1 MNDVFTAV
9 NDLFAVAVD
18 ISNFLWNFPTQFA
31 WFSSIP
37 VIGQFTL
44 PVFLLV
50 GIGVYFSIRTRF
62 VQLRFFTRGV
72 KVLFKKKAEEHT
84 GISPMASFML
94 STAMRVG
101 AGNIVG
107 VTGAIST
114 GGPGALFWMWVA
126 AFFGMATSFIE
137 STLSQLFKEKEG
149 NEYVGGLT
157 HYAQRIFGNLRIV
170 GIVIAVLFFIYRLD
184 SVPVHTFH
192 LFTAAASMA
201 TSITGEVYS
210 TQSPLYYALA
220 VVIVVSLGFILFGG
234 MSRVTRVTDKM
245 VPVMAVGYLVL
256 VMILVVC
263 NVTSIPAFF
272 ASVIGGA
279 FKPDAIFGGMFGIA
293 LIQGIKRGLL
303 SNEAGMGTATMAAAV
318 ADNDHPVEQGFI
330 QVFSVFIDTIIICT
344 LTGFVVCMAALWADP
359 SVDWATLSNV
369 KIDIFLQSIEKLMP
383 GNTFLDNIAVLFASL
398 AYGLFGFTTLL
409 GGIVFCEISATKI
422 TGNPKIR
429 YVVRFLGAFVFC
441 PIGCITVISG
451 LQLDN
456 LWGISDLNNVVFVFI
471 NVITIFVGAKY
482 AFAAL
487 KDYVQTEGAPFTE
500 DRIGLSGTVWTKDR
514 K

>member
-1 MNDVFTAV
+1 
-9 NDLFAVAVD
+9 
-18 ISNFLWNFPTQFA
+18 
-31 WFSSIP
+31 
-37 VIGQFTL
+37 
-44 PVFLLV
+44 
-50 GIGVYFSIRTRF
+50 
-62 VQLRFFTRGV
+62 
-72 KVLFKKKAEEHT
+72 
-84 GISPMASFML
+84 
-94 STAMRVG
+94 
-101 AGNIVG
+101 
-107 VTGAIST
+107 
-114 GGPGALFWMWVA
+114 
-126 AFFGMATSFIE
+126 
-137 STLSQLFKEKEG
+137 
-149 NEYVGGLT
+149 
-157 HYAQRIFGNLRIV
+157 
-170 GIVIAVLFFIYRLD
+170 
-184 SVPVHTFH
+184 
-192 LFTAAASMA
+192 MA

-234 MSRVTRVTDKM
+234 MSRVTKVTDKM

-330 QVFSVFIDTIIICT
+330 QVFSVFIDTIIIST